1 MNSTPNFIILGVGN
15 SNRDL
20 NGCLTWGSVV
30 TYNPNPF
37 RKLWMNPLVYYI
49 VTPEKNSVF
58 LSFCHYTSCIQARL
72 PYHMYSTL
80 PRKHLAQLLLL
91 FLLYDTKGLLL
102 YTLSILTLAKN
113 GSKWAIPAH
122 TGQNWVWC
130 FRFGLWTVPIN

>member
-1 MNSTPNFIILGVGN
+1 MEEP
-15 SNRDL
+15 
-20 NGCLTWGSVV
+20 
-30 TYNPNPF
+30 Y
-37 RKLWMNPLVYYI
+37 
-49 VTPEKNSVF
+49 EKNSVF

-122 TGQNWVWC
+122 TGQNWVLC
-130 FRFGLWTVPIN
+130 FRFGQYSLIRSFLTKKIKEVRAYDLDIRSKAHTHASP